1 MVSSPCLS
9 LTISSN
15 QDREQLYKE
24 AVLSAP
30 KCAENRILQF
40 TANGRTGKDADPSAP
55 GDAYTANYTERRT
68 MLEEGKESCLVKKE
82 MSRTS
87 AVI

>member
-1 MVSSPCLS
+1 ME
-9 LTISSN
+9 
-15 QDREQLYKE
+15 RY
-24 AVLSAP
+24 
-30 KCAENRILQF
+30 R
-40 TANGRTGKDADPSAP
+40 GDPSAP

-87 AVI
+87 AAI